1 MYIRNE
7 DLKLVLIFGDIHC
20 CRPVPVPH
28 IWPLDPQ
35 TKALHCRFVWD
46 FALHRTGRGG
56 GRGGL
61 RRNGW
66 FRTGRRL
73 RIGFYDLLW
82 RNQSDACF
90 YLGGYRKGLRG
101 CPKICETSRI
111 QKSTICIKNLAPL
124 RLGILNWI
132 PITWVRYTVCNIS
145 KIEEITNKMLINKK
159 RLNVAYIFIGNSL
172 PDEKNSSRQEAKHL
186 KRLVYRIHS
195 RNMVS
200 AIYRSEVKIG

>member
-1 MYIRNE
+1 MLSASSGSAYLTSWSANKGPSLSVR
-7 DLKLVLIFGDIHC
+7 LG
-20 CRPVPVPH
+20 
-28 IWPLDPQ
+28 
-35 TKALHCRFVWD
+35 

-186 KRLVYRIHS
+186 KRLAYRIHS